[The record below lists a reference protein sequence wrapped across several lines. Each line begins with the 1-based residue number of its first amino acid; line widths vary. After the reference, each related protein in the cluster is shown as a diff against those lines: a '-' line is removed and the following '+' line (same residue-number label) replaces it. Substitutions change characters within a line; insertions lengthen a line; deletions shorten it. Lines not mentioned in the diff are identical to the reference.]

1 MYLLDTNICIA
12 LLNNNTKAVSIFN
25 RKFSQCYLSTIVI
38 SELYK
43 GIYCSIQVEKNL
55 ETLAQLTA
63 LLPIEAFDLSAATEF
78 GKIQG
83 ELRQIGKPTGEIDAL
98 IAAAARSREDILV
111 TNNIRDFENILNLQL
126 ENWLYS

>member
-12 LLNNNTKAVSIFN
+12 LLNENSKVVAIFN
-25 RKFSQCYLSTIVI
+25 RKFSQCYLSTIVM

-43 GIYCSIQVEKNL
+43 GIYCSTQIGKNL
-55 ETLAQLTA
+55 ETLAQLNT
-63 LLPIEAFDLSAATEF
+63 LLSVEPFDLDAAIEF

-98 IAAAARSREDILV
+98 IAAVARSREDILV
-111 TNNIRDFENILNLQL
+111 TNNIRDFENITNLEL
-126 ENWLYS
+126 ENWLEL

>member
-12 LLNNNTKAVSIFN
+12 LLNENPKVVAIFN
-25 RKFSQCYLSTIVI
+25 RKFSQCYLSTIVM

-43 GIYCSIQVEKNL
+43 GIYCSTQIGKNL
-55 ETLAQLTA
+55 ETLAQLNT
-63 LLPIEAFDLSAATEF
+63 LLSVEPFDLDAAIEF

-98 IAAAARSREDILV
+98 IAAVARSREDILV
-111 TNNIRDFENILNLQL
+111 TNNIRDFENITDLKL
-126 ENWLYS
+126 ENWLEL